1 MVCYQI
7 NNYGERH
14 KDMQKDLLLKAI
26 SNIGLYTHSESA
38 ILKKMIEISINNIA
52 VIQAK
57 DLKNQIPL
65 SHTAIYSSLK
75 TLQLKGVITKLQ
87 SQPHSYEL
95 NQEKLE
101 YAVNLYKNVHSK
113 KS

>member
-1 MVCYQI
+1 
-7 NNYGERH
+7 
-14 KDMQKDLLLKAI
+14 MQKDLLLKAI

-57 DLKNQIPL
+57 DLKSQIPL

-101 YAVNLYKNVHSK
+101 YAVNLYKNVHSQK
-113 KS
+113 P

>member
-1 MVCYQI
+1 
-7 NNYGERH
+7 
-14 KDMQKDLLLKAI
+14 MQKDLLLKAI
-26 SNIGLYTHSESA
+26 SNIGLYTHSEST

-57 DLKNQIPL
+57 DLKSQIPL

>member
-1 MVCYQI
+1 
-7 NNYGERH
+7 
-14 KDMQKDLLLKAI
+14 
-26 SNIGLYTHSESA
+26 
-38 ILKKMIEISINNIA
+38 MIEISITNIA
-52 VIQAK
+52 VIQVK
-57 DLKNQIPL
+57 DLKSQIPL

-75 TLQLKGVITKLQ
+75 TLQLIGVITKLQ

-101 YAVNLYKNVHSK
+101 YAVNLYKNVHNK

>member
-1 MVCYQI
+1 MVCYRI

-57 DLKNQIPL
+57 DLKSQIPL

>member
-1 MVCYQI
+1 
-7 NNYGERH
+7 
-14 KDMQKDLLLKAI
+14 MQKDLLLKAI

-57 DLKNQIPL
+57 DLKSQIPL

-101 YAVNLYKNVHSK
+101 YAVNLYQNVHSK